1 MGTTTKILATLIATL
16 FCLAAAWWFQR
27 SHVTSSCR
35 TTRSER
41 NGSLI
46 AIADESE
53 RAHDDKGH
61 GKPLHGE
68 IAIDGRCY
76 HFRTGGRG
84 RGSIPFGR
92 YSIGR
97 KENHPYLGGPA
108 YPISNIWD
116 AFAHDTRRALFI
128 HCGSITAGCIGI
140 AYAECNDFMKAMAVA
155 RPRTITLLPRRD
167 RDQRLDNKPS
177 GNLPKVSRR
186 SKGAPFSTS
195 RAPSTLSASN
205 R

>member
-1 MGTTTKILATLIATL
+1 MGTTTKILATLVATL

-27 SHVTSSCR
+27 SHVTSNCR
-35 TTRSER
+35 TTRLER

-53 RAHDDKGH
+53 RAHDNKRR

-68 IAIDGRCY
+68 IAINGRCY

-97 KENHPYLGGPA
+97 KKNHPYLGGPA

-116 AFAHDTRRALFI
+116 SFAHDTRRALFI

-140 AYAECNDFMKAMAVA
+140 AHAECNDFMKAMAVA
-155 RPRTITLLPRRD
+155 RPKTITLRPRSD
-167 RDQRLDNKPS
+167 RDQRLDNKYQISP
-177 GNLPKVSRR
+177 LTAW
-186 SKGAPFSTS
+186 GAALTT
-195 RAPSTLSASN
+195 R
-205 R
+205 

>member
-46 AIADESE
+46 AIAAESE

-61 GKPLHGE
+61 GKPLHGK
-68 IAIDGRCY
+68 IAINGRCY
-76 HFRTGGRG
+76 
-84 RGSIPFGR
+84 R

-108 YPISNIWD
+108 YPISNVWD
-116 AFAHDTRRALFI
+116 SFARGTRRALFI

-140 AYAECNDFMKAMAVA
+140 AHAECNDFMKAMAVA
-155 RPRTITLLPRRD
+155 RPKTITLRPRRD
-167 RDQRLDNKPS
+167 RDQRLDNKYQISP
-177 GNLPKVSRR
+177 LT
-186 SKGAPFSTS
+186 AW
-195 RAPSTLSASN
+195 RAALTT